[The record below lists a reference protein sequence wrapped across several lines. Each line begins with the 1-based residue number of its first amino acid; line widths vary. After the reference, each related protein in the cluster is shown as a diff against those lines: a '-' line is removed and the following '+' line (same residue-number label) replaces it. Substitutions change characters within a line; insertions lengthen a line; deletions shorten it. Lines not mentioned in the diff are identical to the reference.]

1 MSEVETKWP
10 ATTKIARVEATPV
23 QLPTRRDWSWRG
35 LQSSV
40 GRLVIVEVHT
50 EDGLVGL
57 GEANPVPE
65 WGGDYARYGGETQE
79 TVAHVIERFLAPVL
93 AGADPFDVERSMALM
108 DDTISGH
115 FSAKAALEIAL
126 HDLQGKIAR
135 QPLYRLLGG
144 RSRAGIKI
152 AHTIGVMTRED
163 AIEET
168 RAVIAEG
175 LTAFHVKGTGELE
188 RDLSVV
194 TAIRETVGDGA
205 YLSLDANSGYRK
217 LGTKEIINAL
227 KTLIAAGVDTLEQ
240 PTEGLRQMAEL
251 RAALDVTLI
260 ADESAVHLRDL
271 MPIVEGRA
279 ADAISIYVINGGISN
294 ARKMAILAEACG
306 LGWNANGA
314 FVGGIANAACLHFA
328 TAVLGDP
335 LPSPIPITAPAK
347 LGATQTAGRY
357 FSDDLVSEPFVFKDG
372 VLRPPDGP
380 GLGVE
385 LDRAKLEK
393 YRVHF

>member
-1 MSEVETKWP
+1 METKGP
-10 ATTKIARVEATPV
+10 TTTKIARVEATPV
-23 QLPTRRDWSWRG
+23 QLPARRDWSWRG

-57 GEANPVPE
+57 GEADPVPE
-65 WGGDYARYGGETQE
+65 WGGDYGRYGGETQE
-79 TVAHVIERFLAPVL
+79 SVAHVIERFLAPALSGV
-93 AGADPFDVERSMALM
+93 DPFDVERSMGLM
-108 DDTISGH
+108 DDAISGH

-126 HDLQGKIAR
+126 RDLQGKIAR
-135 QPLYRLLGG
+135 QPIYRLLGG
-144 RSRAGIKI
+144 RSRAGVKI

-163 AIEET
+163 AMEEA

-175 LTAFHVKGTGELE
+175 LSAFHVKGTGELK

-194 TAIRETVGDGA
+194 TAVRETIGDDA

-217 LGTKEIINAL
+217 RGTKEVINAL
-227 KTLIAAGVDTLEQ
+227 RALVAAGADTLEQ
-240 PTEGLRQMAEL
+240 PTEGLREMAEV

-260 ADESAVHLRDL
+260 ADESAAHLKDL

-279 ADAISIYVINGGISN
+279 ADAISIYVLNGGISN
-294 ARKMAILAEACG
+294 AQKMAIFAEACG
-306 LGWNANGA
+306 LGWNAIGA

-328 TAVLGDP
+328 TAVRGDP
-335 LPSPIPITAPAK
+335 LPSPIPITAPAD
-347 LGATQTAGRY
+347 LSAFRTAGRY
-357 FSDDLVSEPFVFKDG
+357 FSDDVVSEPFVFEDG

-393 YRVHF
+393 YRVHLDH